1 MSLEE
6 RLRQRIQREG
16 PITFCEWMKAA
27 LYDEREGYYC
37 ANRVRQG
44 RAGDYRTAPELS
56 PLFGGAFAYYFMKAY
71 FDLGAPKE
79 WTIVEVGGGPGDF
92 AHDVLA
98 SLKRNFPNIFA
109 ATQYVIDELSIDAQS
124 QAITKL
130 AEFKDHVQVRSIA
143 EISEPFP
150 NAIIF
155 SNELLDAFPIH
166 RAIGRRGKLKEL
178 CVGLGDRDDF
188 IWVETELSPSVAEYC
203 ERIQLRLNEGQVFEV
218 NLGVE
223 DFVRSVALLL
233 ERGLLITVDY
243 GAARNDLLNDPN
255 RFAGTLRR
263 FHRHRLGD
271 DVLLHPGEQD
281 LTTTI
286 DWTQMIEAG
295 ERNGFERVRL
305 QRLDQFL
312 LAEGALEEMQKAAA
326 AAISSQADLFNF
338 NAGAR
343 ELIMPDGLATSFQ
356 VLVQRKRS

>member
-44 RAGDYRTAPELS
+44 RAGDYRTAPEIS

-79 WTIVEVGGGPGDF
+79 WTIIEVGGGAGDF

-98 SLKRNFPNIFA
+98 SLQRNFPNIFA

-130 AEFKDHVQVRSIA
+130 AEFKDHVQFRSIA
-143 EISEPFP
+143 EINEPFP

-166 RAIGRRGKLKEL
+166 RAIGRGAKLKEL
-178 CVGLGDRDDF
+178 CVGVGDRDDF
-188 IWVETELSPSVAEYC
+188 IWVETELSPSVGEYC
-203 ERIQLRLNEGQVFEV
+203 ERIQLRLDEGQVFEV

-223 DFVRSVALLL
+223 DFVRRVALLL

-243 GAARNDLLNDPN
+243 GAVRNDLLCDPN
-255 RFAGTLRR
+255 RFAGTLRT
-263 FHRHRLGD
+263 FHRHRLGG

-295 ERNGFERVRL
+295 EQNGFETLRL
-305 QRLDQFL
+305 ERLDQFL
-312 LAEGALEEMQKAAA
+312 LGQGSLDELMNA
-326 AAISSQADLFNF
+326 SSQVADTAEFLRLTTS
-338 NAGAR
+338 AR
-343 ELIMPDGLATSFQ
+343 ELILPTGMAASFQ
-356 VLVQRKRS
+356 VLVQRKRA